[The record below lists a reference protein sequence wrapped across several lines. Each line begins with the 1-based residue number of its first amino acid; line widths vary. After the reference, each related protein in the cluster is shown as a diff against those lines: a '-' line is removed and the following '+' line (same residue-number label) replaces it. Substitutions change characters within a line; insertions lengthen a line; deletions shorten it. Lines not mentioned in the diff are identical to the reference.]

1 MHAVDVVLAAL
12 EQGKLLIKSNDDPP
26 GYLPARDLSA
36 ISVQQLLETV
46 RSAGED
52 RFLNP
57 AGLPVSVPVAQVLAC
72 LDQALSTATASVT
85 LRDLA
90 ADPRVSL
97 AEESA
102 SSTAIGAK
110 EVEKPTA

>member
-1 MHAVDVVLAAL
+1 
-12 EQGKLLIKSNDDPP
+12 
-26 GYLPARDLSA
+26 
-36 ISVQQLLETV
+36 
-46 RSAGED
+46 
-52 RFLNP
+52 
-57 AGLPVSVPVAQVLAC
+57 VSVPVAQVLAG

-102 SSTAIGAK
+102 SATAIGAK